1 MITTAT
7 MAAMATMMATD
18 IPAIIPALLLACLPV
33 LPPGL
38 VMIDDESTT
47 EVSVDNVGA

>member
-7 MAAMATMMATD
+7 KAAMATMMPTD
-18 IPAIIPALLLACLPV
+18 IPTIIPALLLFWLPV

-38 VMIDDESTT
+38 VMTDDESTT
-47 EVSVDNVGA
+47 VDSVDVGA